1 MCENIEKTQVVI
13 PRLGQGENLLGAY
26 ALEVTGVTKGRGSLF
41 IHTAGAV
48 YMLKSFTGSM
58 EKAQGL
64 AQVLAELK
72 AWDPAVEQIL
82 PTQEGAYAVR
92 EEGGPTYVLKSYQ
105 PGRECDVKNA
115 FEVLE
120 GARKLADLHLQLET
134 IETDKKEVFFC
145 AAASAGGGSQTA

>member
-41 IHTAGAV
+41 IHTEGAV

-105 PGRECDVKNA
+105 PG
-115 FEVLE
+115 
-120 GARKLADLHLQLET
+120 
-134 IETDKKEVFFC
+134 
-145 AAASAGGGSQTA
+145 GSVTSKMPLRSWRGQENWQTCTCSWKR

>member
-64 AQVLAELK
+64 AQVLA
-72 AWDPAVEQIL
+72 ADPAD
-82 PTQEGAYAVR
+82 T
-92 EEGGPTYVLKSYQ
+92 GGGICG
-105 PGRECDVKNA
+105 PGRRRTDLCFK
-115 FEVLE
+115 VLP
-120 GARKLADLHLQLET
+120 AR
-134 IETDKKEVFFC
+134 
-145 AAASAGGGSQTA
+145 AGV

>member
-1 MCENIEKTQVVI
+1 MEDFFMCENIEKTQVVI

-92 EEGGPTYVLKSYQ
+92 EEGGPTYVLKS
-105 PGRECDVKNA
+105 
-115 FEVLE
+115 
-120 GARKLADLHLQLET
+120 
-134 IETDKKEVFFC
+134 
-145 AAASAGGGSQTA
+145 

>member
-82 PTQEGAYAVR
+82 PTQEGAGR
-92 EEGGPTYVLKSYQ
+92 RCTDLCFKVL
-105 PGRECDVKNA
+105 P
-115 FEVLE
+115 
-120 GARKLADLHLQLET
+120 AR
-134 IETDKKEVFFC
+134 
-145 AAASAGGGSQTA
+145 AGV